1 MQITFISSLD
11 VGEISTMHSKSD
23 NVEIMLG
30 YETDDIIKILF
41 ELLKKNIKKD

>member
-23 NVEIMLG
+23 NVQIMLG
-30 YETDDIIKILF
+30 YETDDIIKNLF
-41 ELLKKNIKKD
+41 KL

>member
-23 NVEIMLG
+23 NVQIMLG
-30 YETDDIIKILF
+30 YETDHIIKKLF
-41 ELLKKNIKKD
+41 KL

>member
-23 NVEIMLG
+23 NVQIMLG
-30 YETDDIIKILF
+30 YETDDIIKKPFKL
-41 ELLKKNIKKD
+41 